1 VVGEI
6 CFIVTLVIHGS
17 GSSSSGSSRG
27 THTSASIRW
36 IRPSYTYPNESSRV
50 VVYWI
55 KSHNMFECYV
65 DEIVKLY
72 LIACGIC
79 WLALAYPFCCMFVLY
94 VAVFPCD
101 DHQLGWWEQ
110 LGEVLRVNKRMV
122 IPLLSHLGWSL
133 PCVYLGPWPMYFF
146 PYFYATF
153 YVVSIFNYPAF
164 VGIVVCLVL

>member
-6 CFIVTLVIHGS
+6 CFIVTLVIHG
-17 GSSSSGSSRG
+17 SGSSRG

-36 IRPSYTYPNESSRV
+36 IRPSYTYLDESSRV
-50 VVYWI
+50 VVYWM
-55 KSHNMFECYV
+55 KSHNMFSCYM
-65 DEIVKLY
+65 DMIWWKCIY
-72 LIACGIC
+72 WIARGIC
-79 WLALAYPFCCMFVLY
+79 WMALAYPLCCMFVLY
-94 VAVFPCD
+94 VTVFPCD

-110 LGEVLRVNKRMV
+110 LGEVLRVNKRMG
-122 IPLLSHLGWSL
+122 IPLLSHLGWSF

-153 YVVSIFNYPAF
+153 YVVFVFSYPAF